1 MKKNFLWMLAAILL
15 CGSMALTSC
24 SDNTDNPVTP
34 PTPEG
39 DEMPAFSE
47 DFEEMATWVTAAVK
61 RCHPYIS
68 QFWNSEADP
77 ANFNLLLINESM
89 DKLYLINANG
99 KREIPQSE
107 WDDKL
112 YRGIDEVS
120 NSGYYFLTF
129 QNRCCCLQIISPK
142 AWQAYRQ
149 MVETLTG
156 KTMTLQDDAY
166 GVLHT
171 LYHEAFHNFVQDLNL
186 WEKSGKI
193 YNRDQTYPIDY
204 EPRICRKLAFLALVK
219 AWNEPAE
226 AAQQYVRA
234 KYWAQKYRSQFPAEA
249 DGIWDVDIVEGT
261 AEYFGRSII
270 HAAFPDYEI
279 LYGIDD
285 YELANSVDDESYQLS
300 VAVHLLRRDGRL
312 EEAIRAFNHAE
323 ATPVDF
329 LLKDVVVPAN
339 YDESQDAADVA
350 KVRAAMDKYFS
361 EDNPIM
367 SPVVQVVNNHRLG
380 QTSYL
385 VVKNDNPEVYSSSM
399 GTYKLAEFPGFS
411 CIVNMQANY
420 SRFDCTGATLLNWN
434 KFYCLPLAD
443 VSHLQLT
450 EWQDIQEE
458 YADFSDVVL
467 TRQATLN
474 AIDDEP
480 TFQMKELPVQVKY
493 GKDTLGNEYFVCF

>member
-15 CGSMALTSC
+15 CGSMALSSC

-34 PTPEG
+34 PTPGG
-39 DEMPAFSE
+39 DEMPALSE

-77 ANFNLLLINESM
+77 ANFNLLLTNENM
-89 DKLYLINANG
+89 DKLYLINADG

-107 WDDKL
+107 WDDAL
-112 YRGIDEVS
+112 YRGMDEVS
-120 NSGYYFLTF
+120 NAGYYFLTF
-129 QNRCCCLQIISPK
+129 QDRRCCLQVLSPK
-142 AWQAYRQ
+142 AWQMYRQ

-156 KTMTLQDDAY
+156 RTMTLQDDAY
-166 GVLHT
+166 GVLHM
-171 LYHEAFHNFVQDLNL
+171 LYHEAFHSYVQDLNL
-186 WEKSGKI
+186 WEKSGNT

-234 KYWAQKYRSQFPAEA
+234 KYWTQKFKTQFPAEA
-249 DGIWDVDIVEGT
+249 EGIREVDIVEGT

-285 YELANSVDDESYQLS
+285 YELANSIDDESYQLS

-329 LLKDVVVPAN
+329 LLKDVAVPAN

-350 KVRAAMDKYFS
+350 KVRAAMDKHFS
-361 EDNPIM
+361 EDNPVM
-367 SPVVQVVNNHRLG
+367 APVVKVVNNHSSG
-380 QTSYL
+380 QAVYV
-385 VVKNDNPEVYSSSM
+385 VVKNENQVVYTSSQ
-399 GTYKLAEFPGFS
+399 GTYRLADYPGFS
-411 CIVNMQANY
+411 CMVNLQANY
-420 SRFDCTGATLLNWN
+420 SKVDCMEATVLYWN
-434 KFYCLPLAD
+434 NYYCLPIAD

-450 EWQDIQEE
+450 DWQDIQEE
-458 YADFSDVVL
+458 YADLSDVVF
-467 TRQATLN
+467 TRQATLTD
-474 AIDDEP
+474 ISDEE
-480 TFQMKELPVQVKY
+480 TIQMKILPAKVKY
-493 GKDTLGNEYFVCF
+493 GKDSRGNEYYVCF